1 MAKLVITEKPSV
13 AKQVSDVLGV
23 TERKDGYIEGNGY
36 IISWCI
42 GHLVELA
49 QPEVYKEEWKKW
61 DYESLPI
68 IPKQWKYDVKENTRK
83 QYNIL
88 CSLLNRNDVV
98 TVICATDAGREG
110 ELIFRLVYGMAGCR
124 KPVERLWISSLEES
138 AIKEGFNNLK
148 PGSAYDS
155 LYHSALCRQEADW
168 LVGINA
174 TRLFTVLYGGR
185 LLKAGR
191 VQTPTLAMVT
201 GREDEI
207 KNFKKEKYF
216 IVHITCNGID
226 AVTEKTGNREEAEKT
241 AACCR
246 DGRAVVTS
254 VTKEEKTL
262 MPPELYDLTSLQ
274 RDANRYFGF
283 TAKQTL
289 EYAQSLYEKKLI
301 TYPRTDSRYLSG
313 GMEETAGS
321 IIKEAFKLF
330 CKEPGQ
336 IPEAEPDTS
345 RIINSRKVTDHH
357 AIIPTKVF
365 NKDCMGK
372 IPATEQKILCL
383 VAGKL
388 LCATGEKHVYGTVK
402 AGLSCNGYLFT
413 VSGKNIIHNGWKDFE
428 DIYKGYLDI
437 SGSSRYERLEKEN
450 NFPVLSEGQ
459 VFENVQANIT
469 EHYTTP
475 PKHFTEDTLLSA
487 MERAGASGTVV
498 NAERRGLGTPAT
510 RADIIEKLVKD
521 GFIRRDHKQ
530 LIPTEDGIKLVSVLP
545 DTLKSPGLTAEW
557 ENALAR
563 VAEGKMDRQEFIY
576 RIEAMVSGLV
586 QKYKCIEIIKKDI
599 FTPVHEKLGKCPA
612 CGGDVVSGKYGA
624 YCIKKCG
631 MDIGHVMGI
640 SLTDVQVKDI
650 ISGKKIFL
658 KGLKSRQGK
667 NYNAYITANG
677 TEEYSYTK
685 NGEEKKGVR
694 YKVAMEFPGK
704 KLSGGKIFKTN

>member
-36 IISWCI
+36 IVSWCI

-49 QPEVYKEEWKKW
+49 QPGAYKEEWKKW

-68 IPKQWKYDVKENTRK
+68 IPKQWKYDVKESARK

-88 CSLLNRNDVV
+88 CSLLNRGDVE

-110 ELIFRLVYGMAGCR
+110 ELIFRLVYGLAGCR
-124 KPVERLWISSLEES
+124 KPVKRLWISSLEES
-138 AIKEGFNNLK
+138 AIKEGFDNLK
-148 PGSAYDS
+148 PGSSYDS

-185 LLKAGR
+185 LLRAGR

-226 AVTEKTGNREEAEKT
+226 AVTEKTGSMEEAEKT
-241 AACCR
+241 AACCQ
-246 DGRAVVTS
+246 DGSAVVTS

-289 EYAQSLYEKKLI
+289 DCAQSLYEKKLI

-336 IPEAEPDTS
+336 MPEAEPDTS

-365 NKDCMGK
+365 DKDCMEK

-437 SGSSRYERLEKEN
+437 SGSSRYEGLEKEN
-450 NFPVLSEGQ
+450 KFPVLSEGQ
-459 VFENVQANIT
+459 IFENVQANIT

-521 GFIRRDHKQ
+521 GFIKRDQKQ

-576 RIEAMVSGLV
+576 RIEAMVSGLI
-586 QKYKCIEIIKKDI
+586 QKYKGTENIKKDI

-631 MDIGHVMGI
+631 MDIGHVMGML
-640 SLTDVQVKDI
+640 LTDVQVKDI
-650 ISGKKIFL
+650 ISGKKILL

-667 NYNAYITANG
+667 SYNAYITANG

-685 NGEEKKGVR
+685 NGKEKKGVR

-704 KLSGGKIFKTN
+704 KLSGGKKQ

>member
-1 MAKLVITEKPSV
+1 MQLVITEKPSV

-23 TERKDGYIEGNGY
+23 TERKDGYMEGNGY

-49 QPEVYKEEWKKW
+49 QPGAYKEEWKKW

-68 IPKQWKYDVKENTRK
+68 IPKQWKYDIKENTRK

-88 CSLLNRNDVV
+88 CSLLNRGDVE

-110 ELIFRLVYGMAGCR
+110 ELIFRLVYGLAGCR

-138 AIKEGFNNLK
+138 AIKEGFDNLK
-148 PGSAYDS
+148 PGSSYDS

-185 LLKAGR
+185 LLRAGR

-241 AACCR
+241 AACCQ

-274 RDANRYFGF
+274 MDANRYFGF

-289 EYAQSLYEKKLI
+289 DYAQSLYEKKLI

-345 RIINSRKVTDHH
+345 RIINSKKVTDHH

-365 NKDCMGK
+365 NKDYMEK

-402 AGLSCNGYLFT
+402 AGISCNGYLFT
-413 VSGKNIIHNGWKDFE
+413 VSGKNVIHNGWKDFE
-428 DIYKGYLDI
+428 DIYMGYLDI
-437 SGSSRYERLEKEN
+437 SGSSRHKGLEKEN
-450 NFPVLSEGQ
+450 KFPVLSEGQ
-459 VFENVQANIT
+459 VFESVQAKIT

-498 NAERRGLGTPAT
+498 NAERRGLGTSAT

-521 GFIRRDHKQ
+521 GFIRRDQKQ

-545 DTLKSPGLTAEW
+545 DTLKSPRLTAEW
-557 ENALAR
+557 ENALAL

-586 QKYKCIEIIKKDI
+586 QKYKGTENIKKDI
-599 FTPVHEKLGKCPA
+599 FTPAHEKLGKCPA
-612 CGGDVVSGKYGA
+612 CGGDVVSGRYGA

-650 ISGKKIFL
+650 ISGKKILL

-667 NYNAYITANG
+667 SYNAYITG
-677 TEEYSYTK
+677 TGIEKYSYTK
-685 NGEEKKGVR
+685 NGEEKSGLR
-694 YKVAMEFPGK
+694 YKVVMEFPEK
-704 KLSGGKIFKTN
+704 KLSGGKKQ